1 MTTAAEKLS
10 HEWVI
15 AAYVPVDAQGAAYA
29 RRRGVYRVPATT
41 KVSSAEVM
49 CIHCRKPYD
58 EALHTE
64 CPGSDPTL
72 HGGPV
77 GTRKRR
83 TPEAHPTVADTVP
96 AARLAST
103 SRTRRTAPASHTGTL
118 SSGVA

>member
-1 MTTAAEKLS
+1 MTTATEKLS

-72 HGGPV
+72 HGGPI

-83 TPEAHPTVADTVP
+83 TPEAHPTADAVP
-96 AARLAST
+96 AVRLAST
-103 SRTRRTAPASHTGTL
+103 SRTRRAAARHTGTL
-118 SSGVA
+118 SNGVA

>member
-83 TPEAHPTVADTVP
+83 TPDAHPASTAAAP
-96 AARLAST
+96 AVRLAST
-103 SRTRRTAPASHTGTL
+103 SGARRTPAASHTGTL
-118 SSGVA
+118 SSGAA